1 MNERIQ
7 KLFLGKLELE
17 EELLDFCNQ
26 IPDLVEARTKY
37 SHLLDQVQTT
47 MGYPF
52 SNQFEETINIYWY
65 CLGRAYYLF
74 GLNLRQDILTALL

>member
-1 MNERIQ
+1 
-7 KLFLGKLELE
+7 
-17 EELLDFCNQ
+17 
-26 IPDLVEARTKY
+26 
-37 SHLLDQVQTT
+37 

-52 SNQFEETINIYWY
+52 SNQFEETINIYWS